1 MQYTLLGVSQQTRS
15 CYRYYR
21 ATEMDAD
28 QLMLSEQNED
38 WNMSFLLRFFRNA
51 PVIRFQGGFTKKL
64 IPDQYAETVMLRQT
78 PVPKN
83 NFPRFPHAP
92 RLPRQQALAP
102 VDS

>member
-1 MQYTLLGVSQQTRS
+1 MVDDYSSPTYLFYITCIMRSQK
-15 CYRYYR
+15 
-21 ATEMDAD
+21 DANPSTSMID
-28 QLMLSEQNED
+28 
-38 WNMSFLLRFFRNA
+38 MSFLLRFFRNA